1 MQRLIILLSFCA
13 VLLCS
18 NVIVAQENAQLKMVL
33 LERLANEGNVDARR
47 ELAKMAVRSSKSG
60 TNQVSK
66 DILQELAVG
75 AQHGNMDAL
84 RQLAHLVFHSKMSYE
99 PLNALINTLYKA
111 ALLGDMQA
119 AFEIIYLQ
127 QVSDN
132 ENQTISVLF
141 YDAYQQLMNGQ
152 LIACSELQ
160 LDCHDITSSEWLLS
174 ANESLLNISELKLS
188 DLGSLTLNNKND
200 VLFADHLVDKY
211 LIELNKYNKTQ
222 TQTTA
227 SDSSWEA
234 IQKQD
239 RLARRAK
246 IALVKGQEAI
256 EEKVGNA
263 KQLQTLLNKFNQLRK
278 PLLLQQT
285 EELHEILG
293 IR

>member
-1 MQRLIILLSFCA
+1 MQRLIILLGFCTM
-13 VLLCS
+13 LLWS
-18 NVIVAQENAQLKMVL
+18 NALAAQENARLKIAL
-33 LERLANEGNVDARR
+33 LERLAEEGNVDARR

-60 TNQVSK
+60 VSQVSK
-66 DILQELAVG
+66 DILQELAIG

-84 RQLAHLVFHSKMSYE
+84 RQLAHLVFHSKLSYE
-99 PLNALINTLYKA
+99 PLKALINTLYKA

-119 AFEIIYLQ
+119 AFEIVYLQ
-127 QVSDN
+127 QVSDSDKQ
-132 ENQTISVLF
+132 EFSVLF

-160 LDCHDITSSEWLLS
+160 LDCHDIISSEWLLS
-174 ANESLLNISELKLS
+174 SYESLLNVSELKLS
-188 DLGSLTLNNKND
+188 EIGSLTLNREND
-200 VLFADHLVDKY
+200 VLYADHLVDKY
-211 LIELNKYNKTQ
+211 LSELNQYNKTQ

-227 SDSSWEA
+227 NDSSWDV

-256 EEKVGNA
+256 IDKVGNA
-263 KQLQTLLNKFNQLRK
+263 TQLQTLINKFNQIRK
-278 PLLLQQT
+278 PSLQQST
-285 EELHEILG
+285 EDLHGMLG